1 MRSCKSP
8 GKPVRQIRQTS
19 ERFELRYSFYM
30 WETNW
35 SSKLTFS
42 RERQLGIAPVN
53 VRGVSESHEIIKQIT
68 SGFGVVPRDPT
79 RPARQVS
86 PHDLVMGG
94 ISRAGSQHHMIPNY
108 CCCCCF
114 FFKFIG
120 PHYNALILT
129 YYVRKLNN
137 FIEFSF

>member
-53 VRGVSESHEIIKQIT
+53 VRGVGESHKIVRQT
-68 SGFGVVPRDPT
+68 DSGFGVDAQAEDPL
-79 RPARQVS
+79 RPDSPLPVRPL
-86 PHDLVMGG
+86 PHDLCHGWDLLCWF
-94 ISRAGSQHHMIPNY
+94 P
-108 CCCCCF
+108 
-114 FFKFIG
+114 
-120 PHYNALILT
+120 ALQSLACT
-129 YYVRKLNN
+129 EQLAVGW
-137 FIEFSF
+137 